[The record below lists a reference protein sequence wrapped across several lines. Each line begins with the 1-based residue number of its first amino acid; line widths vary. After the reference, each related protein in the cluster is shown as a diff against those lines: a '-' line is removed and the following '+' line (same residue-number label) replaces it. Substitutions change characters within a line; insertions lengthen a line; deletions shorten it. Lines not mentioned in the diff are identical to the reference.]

1 MARKIDAQIG
11 ELLFDFKKFDLSMDD
26 LLEELVSK
34 SAVSLRKRAVKQIR
48 AETNGKG
55 KAPNQDTGDLA
66 NSIEIIHRQEE
77 GNKVA
82 YVGSDL
88 HYAGILETVRNRPF
102 LRPAARFVKKG
113 LRART
118 KSALNRALKKAKK
131 NA

>member
-1 MARKIDAQIG
+1 MARKIDAQID

-26 LLEELVSK
+26 LLESLVMK
-34 SAVSLRKRAVKQIR
+34 SAVALRKKAIKEIR
-48 AETNGKG
+48 KETPGKG
-55 KAPNQDTGDLA
+55 KAPDNDTGDLV

-88 HYAGILETVRNRPF
+88 PYAGILETVRNKPF
-102 LRPAARFVKKG
+102 LRPAAKFVKKS
-113 LRART
+113 LRRRT
-118 KSALNRALKKAKK
+118 KSALNTALKKARK